1 MFIIVPS
8 FSDDFIES
16 AEMDIEVDISL
27 LEANGLKLIL
37 DAFKSQRN
45 PLFSAKL
52 LTKGC
57 SLKAELIAKAI

>member
-37 DAFKSQRN
+37 DAFKCQRN

-52 LTKGC
+52 LTEG
-57 SLKAELIAKAI
+57 